1 MFKDIIS
8 NEEAKNFLINELKS
22 ERQQGTYIFYGEDR
36 DLVMEFAL
44 VYAKALTCRNAEN
57 DFCGVCES
65 CKRMDSLTHGDL
77 EVYEDSNGI
86 KIDRIRELA
95 YRASTASYEGGNRIF
110 ILRDVEKLK
119 KESANALL
127 KLIEEPEKGD
137 FFILT
142 ANSLNILPTI
152 KSRAI
157 FLKIKNRSAE
167 ELGVSPGEYNFFLG
181 KGREILD
188 YLQNKDT
195 GIDLNSGEPYSE
207 IGTFIKN
214 YAEEPSIINKIKI
227 YKALRDFF
235 QNRQYISEIEKMT
248 FAENISFAVDSD
260 RVLVQEICSYMCHLV
275 KDYDRLESLI
285 SVKNMVKMPVNLKL
299 LIKVFI
305 NEIY

>member
-22 ERQQGTYIFYGEDR
+22 GRQQGTYIFYGDDR
-36 DLVMEFAL
+36 ELVMEFAL
-44 VYAKALTCRNAEN
+44 AYAKALTCKEAEN
-57 DFCGVCES
+57 DFCGVCDS

-77 EVYEDSNGI
+77 EIYEDSNGI
-86 KIDRIRELA
+86 KIDRIREIA

-110 ILRDVEKLK
+110 ILKDIEKLK

-142 ANSLNILPTI
+142 AGNLNILPTI

-167 ELGVSPGEYNFFLG
+167 ELGVSDYEYNFFLG
-181 KGREILD
+181 KGREILE
-188 YLQNKDT
+188 YK
-195 GIDLNSGEPYSE
+195 GSSIDLSIGEPYSE
-207 IGTFIKN
+207 IAVFLKN
-214 YAEEPSIINKIKI
+214 YSEEPNIENKIKI

-235 QNRQYISEIEKMT
+235 KNKQYINEIDKIV
-248 FAENISFAVDSD
+248 FAENIISALEND
-260 RVLVQEICSYMCHLV
+260 RVLIQEICSYMCHLV
-275 KDYDRLESLI
+275 KDYNKLENLVNI
-285 SVKNMVKMPVNLKL
+285 KNMLKMPVNLKL
-299 LIKVFI
+299 LLKVFI
-305 NEIY
+305 NEI